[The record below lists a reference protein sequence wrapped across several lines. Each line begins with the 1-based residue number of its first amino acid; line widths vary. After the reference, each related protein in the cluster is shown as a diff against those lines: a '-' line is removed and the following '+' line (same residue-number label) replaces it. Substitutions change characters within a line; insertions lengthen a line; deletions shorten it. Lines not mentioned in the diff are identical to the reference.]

1 MNHPPYFKPNI
12 TEIISIQM
20 TNTQWSWF
28 YKLPPIFDDDFGD
41 VLLLTVDLGYA
52 ANFATLRD
60 GKAFIDISD
69 ISSLGLSNIRP
80 GYFHIV
86 FTLDDGNSKSV
97 FKSMLFI
104 LAAPALPK

>member
-1 MNHPPYFKPNI
+1 
-12 TEIISIQM
+12 M
-20 TNTQWSWF
+20 TNTKQSWF
-28 YKLPPIFDDDFGD
+28 YKLPPIVDEDKGD
-41 VLLLTVDLGYA
+41 VGQITVDLGFA

-104 LAAPALPK
+104 LAAPDLPKLNELAVP